1 MRPTM
6 LRVALVQQDTVW
18 QDPAANLARA
28 RGFVEEAAR
37 AGARVAVFPELFTL
51 GFTMAPEPFAEAIPG
66 PTMAAVAS
74 LSREFGL
81 YLVGSVVE
89 AHAPHPRNAAFVTAP
104 DGSLLAA
111 YRKIHPFSYGEENQ
125 HYSGG
130 TDCPVFDIDGI
141 PCGLQICY
149 DLRFPEPFRALA
161 SKGAEVVFV
170 PANWPSRRIAA
181 WSTLLAARA
190 IENQLA
196 VCGANRV
203 GRDGTGLDYPG
214 ASALHDCFGEIIAK
228 GDATEGLVVGDI
240 DLGQLRAW
248 RERFPA
254 LKDRRVD
261 VYSALER
268 LEGTRMSTDPAGPG
282 HESTRK
288 GGSSI

>member
-1 MRPTM
+1 MTT

-28 RGFVEEAAR
+28 RGFAEAAAR

-51 GFTMAPEPFAEAIPG
+51 GFTMAPEPFAEALPG
-66 PTMAAVAS
+66 PTTEAVAA

-104 DGSLLAA
+104 DGSLVAA
-111 YRKIHPFSYGEENQ
+111 YRKIHPFSYGEEHQ

-130 TDCPVFDIDGI
+130 EDCPLFEVDGI

-161 SKGAEVVFV
+161 TRGAEVVFI
-170 PANWPSRRIAA
+170 PANWPVRRISA

-190 IENQLA
+190 IENQMA
-196 VCGANRV
+196 VCGVNRV
-203 GRDGTGLDYPG
+203 GRDGAGLDYPG
-214 ASALHDCFGEIIAK
+214 ASAIHDAFGEVVVN
-228 GDATEGLVVGDI
+228 GEATEGLVVGDL
-240 DLGQLRAW
+240 DLSALRAW

-254 LKDRRVD
+254 LKDRRPE
-261 VYSALER
+261 VYTWDQENRER
-268 LEGTRMSTDPAGPG
+268 
-282 HESTRK
+282 H
-288 GGSSI
+288 